1 MSRRTA
7 SYLDSRGERE
17 EEEEEEVE
25 VEVEEGEA
33 NGQAQDHQMS
43 AQKMNK
49 YKQ

>member
-1 MSRRTA
+1 MSCHARTT

-17 EEEEEEVE
+17 EKEEEE